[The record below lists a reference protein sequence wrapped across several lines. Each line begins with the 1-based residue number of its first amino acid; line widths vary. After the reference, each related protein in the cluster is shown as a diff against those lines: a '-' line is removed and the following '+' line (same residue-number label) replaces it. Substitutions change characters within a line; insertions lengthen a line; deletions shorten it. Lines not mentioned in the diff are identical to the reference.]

1 MGYTFSKTNNGV
13 KAAHTNGSYTLL
25 KSIVSIETIGT
36 TGIFIR
42 GTQDGSIISIENISS
57 IDLINGVAASGTLS
71 GVIDQFD
78 SLFKGNQEN
87 SVKTVSDEFSRPADI
102 VAYAVKDVVGDG
114 TTRSFTI
121 GDVNGQSGIIK
132 KARLISNDKALV
144 GQFRVHIYNTAP
156 TAIADNAP
164 NTILYVNKSGYV
176 GFIDFAAMI
185 TEDTASTASFS
196 ISTGLD
202 LSYVLAS
209 ADNKLYYV
217 LETLS
222 VFTPVASTAFYIELE
237 STIPA

>member
-13 KAAHTNGSYTLL
+13 KASHTNGSYTLL
-25 KSIVSIETIGT
+25 KSISSIETIGT
-36 TGIFIR
+36 TGISIR
-42 GTQDGSIISIENISS
+42 DTRGVSIISIEDISS

-78 SLFKGNQEN
+78 VLFKGNQEN
-87 SVKTVSDEFSRPADI
+87 SVKTVSDEFTRPADI

-114 TTRSFTI
+114 TVRSFTI

-132 KARLISNDKALV
+132 KAILISNDKTLA
-144 GQFRVHIYNTAP
+144 GQFRVHIYNTAI
-156 TAIADNAP
+156 TAIADNTS
-164 NTILYVNKSGYV
+164 NTILYANKESYV
-176 GFIDFAAMI
+176 GFIDFAAMA

-196 ISTGLD
+196 ISTGLNIG
-202 LSYVLAS
+202 YVLAS
-209 ADNKLYYV
+209 SDTRLYYV